1 MVSEETKL
9 LRRNMF
15 PEWERELY
23 ANREPDFPD
32 FYYHKSVERI
42 VLSHALFW
50 VMTKN
55 FKNKVAKEKYGF
67 VGTKDDLKAL
77 KDSICK

>member
-1 MVSEETKL
+1 MVFEETKL

-23 ANREPDFPD
+23 ANWDPDLPV

-50 VMTKN
+50 VMTQN
-55 FKNKVAKEKYGF
+55 FRTRLPRRSTSF
-67 VGTKDDLKAL
+67 
-77 KDSICK
+77 S